1 MKFKKL
7 TVFSNK
13 ILLPL
18 IIGFFLI
25 SSLPVQASSG
35 IPTRIK
41 IPKIKV
47 DIALESVG
55 LNPDGVLGV
64 AKGVGNAAWYNLGVR
79 PGDNGSAVINGHYG
93 RLKNGKMGVFT
104 NLKKLRKGDKIFTKD
119 INGLT
124 TTFVVREIRKYA
136 LKADATEV
144 FYANDYDSHLNI
156 VTCEGV
162 WNKITKT
169 YSNRLVIF
177 ADKEI
182 K

>member
-7 TVFSNK
+7 TVCSNK

-18 IIGFFLI
+18 IIGIFLVV
-25 SSLPVQASSG
+25 SSPVQASSG
-35 IPTRIK
+35 VPTRIK

-55 LNPDGVLGV
+55 LNPDGVVGV
-64 AKGVGNAAWYNLGVR
+64 AKSLGNAAWYDLSSR

-104 NLKKLRKGDKIFTKD
+104 NLNKLRKGDKISTTD
-119 INGLT
+119 SEGLS
-124 TTFVVREIRKYA
+124 TTFVVREIRKYD
-136 LKADATEV
+136 LKEDATEV
-144 FYANDYDSHLNI
+144 FYANDDNSHLNI
-156 VTCEGV
+156 VTCIGV

-177 ADKEI
+177 ADKE
-182 K
+182 

>member
-7 TVFSNK
+7 TACSNK

-18 IIGFFLI
+18 IIGIFLI
-25 SSLPVQASSG
+25 FSLPAQASSG

-47 DIALESVG
+47 DVALESVG

-64 AKGVGNAAWYNLGVR
+64 AKSFGNAAWYNLGVR

-93 RLKNGKMGVFT
+93 YLKNGKIGVFT
-104 NLKKLRKGDKIFTKD
+104 NLNKLRKGDKIYIKD
-119 INGLT
+119 DTGST
-124 TTFVVREIRKYA
+124 TTFIVREIRKYD
-136 LKADATEV
+136 LKANATEV
-144 FYANDYDSHLNI
+144 FYANDNNSHLNI
-156 VTCEGV
+156 VTCEGI
-162 WNKITKT
+162 WNKITKS
-169 YSNRLVIF
+169 YSGRLVVF
-177 ADKEI
+177 ADK

>member
-7 TVFSNK
+7 AVYSNK

-18 IIGFFLI
+18 IIGILLI
-25 SSLPVQASSG
+25 FSLPVQASSG

-55 LNPDGVLGV
+55 LNPDGVVGV
-64 AKGVGNAAWYNLGVR
+64 AKGLGNGAWYNIGVR

-104 NLKKLRKGDKIFTKD
+104 NLNKLRKGDKIYTKD
-119 INGLT
+119 YDGLV
-124 TTFVVREIRKYA
+124 TTFVVREIRKYD
-136 LKADATEV
+136 LKTDATEV
-144 FYANDYDSHLNI
+144 FFANDDNSHLNI

-169 YSNRLVIF
+169 YSNRLVVF
-177 ADKEI
+177 ADKE
-182 K
+182 